1 MLLLSVNWIWF
12 FLLVL
17 WLQLISNLISPCSNM
32 DMAKLSQYHLYII
45 CISFEIQF
53 DFEKIMWHEAYSTH
67 FASAMQWDL
76 CQNNFNG
83 KITEM
88 EQFLELSYDKAL
100 QFTQMQLRMLL
111 ILCVHFIMF
120 VVVLNSH
127 CFLFQPIKN

>member
-1 MLLLSVNWIWF
+1 
-12 FLLVL
+12 
-17 WLQLISNLISPCSNM
+17 M

-53 DFEKIMWHEAYSTH
+53 DLEKIMWHEIYSTR

-76 CQNNFNG
+76 CQNEFNG

-88 EQFLELSYDKAL
+88 EKNLELPYDKAL
-100 QFTQMQLRMLL
+100 QFTQMRLRMSL

-120 VVVLNSH
+120 VAVLDSH
-127 CFLFQPIKN
+127 CFLF